1 MINAEWYNNQTD
13 NTKFIPVLRGEDRT
27 ASTPIFVNA
36 FINLDMRND
45 TQWGENIEALLRTI
59 YNQPKIVK
67 PTIGKRPDFLKTTP
81 KPINTNVSEKTQPKT
96 NSTENEIKAK
106 RFAHNKVKVK
116 TYIQENELEDA
127 LELLEKIGNDIGK
140 TKLQQEITLHQSQY
154 NQYKTDERL
163 GLKSNS
169 ELNMTRNKMVYN
181 LLNLLDDIKL

>member
-67 PTIGKRPDFLKTTP
+67 PTIGKRPDFLAMSML
-81 KPINTNVSEKTQPKT
+81 IF
-96 NSTENEIKAK
+96 K
-106 RFAHNKVKVK
+106 RYTNKVRQN
-116 TYIQENELEDA
+116 YM
-127 LELLEKIGNDIGK
+127 
-140 TKLQQEITLHQSQY
+140 
-154 NQYKTDERL
+154 
-163 GLKSNS
+163 KS
-169 ELNMTRNKMVYN
+169 RFY
-181 LLNLLDDIKL
+181 